1 MMNGQYLYSSGLDV
15 ASVVSLP
22 HGLLVAYLLQVAMK
36 MTHGQEMTWHGVE
49 TSIQKKIKDTDL
61 IVNTTPP
68 GVSSNAGLDSRSLHP
83 LAGRRS
89 YLSSLGP
96 FSSRKLD
103 YRKISRSCLFN
114 YCNRRRLW
122 LYCIPILNNN

>member
-1 MMNGQYLYSSGLDV
+1 
-15 ASVVSLP
+15 
-22 HGLLVAYLLQVAMK
+22 
-36 MTHGQEMTWHGVE
+36 MTWHGVE
-49 TSIQKKIKDTDL
+49 TSNQKKIKDTDL

-103 YRKISRSCLFN
+103 YRKISRSISQSMFIQLLQPKEALALLHP
-114 YCNRRRLW
+114 YSK
-122 LYCIPILNNN
+122 